1 MSGFEINKLIGGVL
15 AALLLVTVINVGVDE
30 IFHREPLEKP
40 AYPIRAATGGEAE
53 TEAAAA
59 PANET
64 ATEAASAAAETA
76 VETAAPSAANGEQ
89 AASGDAALAARLAA
103 ADAEAGR
110 KIARKCASCHDLSD
124 KKRNK
129 VGPALW
135 GVVGRPKGKYEG
147 YTYSTA
153 FQHLD
158 GVWTF
163 ADLDAFLTRPK
174 DAVPGTKMSFSGLKK
189 PEDRANL
196 LAFLATLGDSPAPLP
211 GQ

>member
-1 MSGFEINKLIGGVL
+1 MSGFEINKLIGGALV
-15 AALLLVTVINVGVDE
+15 ALLLVTAINVGVDE
-30 IFHREPLEKP
+30 IFQREPLEKP
-40 AYPIRAATGGEAE
+40 AYPIRAAGGGETGNE
-53 TEAAAA
+53 EAAA
-59 PANET
+59 PASET
-64 ATEAASAAAETA
+64 TAETA
-76 VETAAPSAANGEQ
+76 SSETTEAKAQTAADGEEP
-89 AASGDAALAARLAA
+89 ASGDAALAARLAA
-103 ADAEAGR
+103 ADPEAGR

-153 FQHLD
+153 FQNLD

-163 ADLDAFLTRPK
+163 ADLDAFLAKPK